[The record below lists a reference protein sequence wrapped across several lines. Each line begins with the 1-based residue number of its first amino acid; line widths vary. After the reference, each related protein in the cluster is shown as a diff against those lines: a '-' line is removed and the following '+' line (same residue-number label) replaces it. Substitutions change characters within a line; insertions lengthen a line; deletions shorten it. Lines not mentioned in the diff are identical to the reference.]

1 MTLAHHYRTLGLRRG
16 ASFHDIKAAY
26 RQLVRQCHPDINPN
40 EQAVEQFIQI
50 NDAYTVLLAAVQPS
64 ARSRAEDGIKA
75 GSKASSHTNS
85 QSNDVPASS
94 DQLGPLNFDQFGEN
108 FSEHF
113 TVENL
118 KSQLENLGIG
128 RFSRRPSEV
137 VETDASRRE
146 ATSFAGAVGAPPETA
161 KQTANQTTNQTA
173 KTPVAGAQNLTE
185 ADPEYRLK
193 QEAYLQ
199 LKDLLKLQKFP
210 RAIALVEGLAH
221 RIPNDVE
228 IIQWQAIVYQRWARQ
243 LIGQGKLQKARI
255 YLEKA
260 LRTDPHNPSLWN
272 EANRDFQRLEQL
284 KDQPSA
290 L

>member
-40 EQAVEQFIQI
+40 EQAVEQFIQV
-50 NDAYTVLLAAVQPS
+50 NDAYTVLSAAMQPS
-64 ARSRAEDGIKA
+64 AKDKISAKDRAKTSAQVRPESGDM
-75 GSKASSHTNS
+75 
-85 QSNDVPASS
+85 PASS
-94 DQLGPLNFDQFGEN
+94 AQPGPLNLDQFGEN

-113 TVENL
+113 TVESL

-128 RFSRRPSEV
+128 RFSRRPSAV
-137 VETDASRRE
+137 AETDDSCE
-146 ATSFAGAVGAPPETA
+146 VTSFASAVGTPEA
-161 KQTANQTTNQTA
+161 ANKAA
-173 KTPVAGAQNLTE
+173 KTPVANAQNFTDV
-185 ADPEYRLK
+185 DPEYRLK

-210 RAIALVEGLAH
+210 RAVALVEGLAH

-243 LIGQGKLQKARI
+243 LISQGKSQKARI

-260 LRTDPHNPSLWN
+260 LRTDPHNPSLWS
-272 EANRDFQRLEQL
+272 EVNRDFQRLEQV

>member
-16 ASFHDIKAAY
+16 ASFNDIKAAY

-40 EQAVEQFIQI
+40 KQAVEQFIQI
-50 NDAYTVLLAAVQPS
+50 NDAYTVLSAAMQPS
-64 ARSRAEDGIKA
+64 AKDRAKTTSAKTSAKVRPESGDM
-75 GSKASSHTNS
+75 
-85 QSNDVPASS
+85 PASS
-94 DQLGPLNFDQFGEN
+94 AQPRPLNLDQFGEN

-113 TVENL
+113 TVESL

-128 RFSRRPSEV
+128 RFSRGPSAV
-137 VETDASRRE
+137 AETDASRRE
-146 ATSFAGAVGAPPETA
+146 ATSFAGAVGTPEA
-161 KQTANQTTNQTA
+161 ANQAA
-173 KTPVAGAQNLTE
+173 KMPVASAQNLTDV
-185 ADPEYRLK
+185 DPEYRLK

-243 LIGQGKLQKARI
+243 LISQGKSPKARI

-260 LRTDPHNPSLWN
+260 LRTDPHNPSLWS
-272 EANRDFQRLEQL
+272 EVNRDFQRLEQL